1 MNSVLIVDDDLE
13 LRENLQEILAIE
25 GFDVATAKNGN
36 DALDMV
42 SQRDFDL
49 LLLDLIMPG
58 LSGLETLTL
67 LRRQKPQIRV
77 ILMTAFSTIENAVD
91 AMRRGADDYLTK
103 PFKTADLLMTVKR
116 VLEEA
121 KFKACKAI
129 LDTDG
134 TFNSLANSI
143 RREILQLLGTNGR
156 RRFMDL
162 TRDLGIVDH
171 TKVNFHLKVLKENGL
186 IDQDDQK
193 YYSLSAEGEKVAQC
207 MNVVIQNLTNEI

>member
-1 MNSVLIVDDDLE
+1 MNSILIVDDDHE
-13 LRENLQEILAIE
+13 LRENLQEILAVE

-42 SQRDFDL
+42 SHRDFDL

-67 LRRQKPQIRV
+67 LHRQKPQIRV

-162 TRDLGIVDH
+162 TRDLGIDDH

-193 YYSLSAEGEKVAQC
+193 HYSLSAEGEKVAQC
-207 MNVVIQNLTNEI
+207 MNVVIQNLTSLF

>member
-162 TRDLGIVDH
+162 TRDLGIDDH

>member
-13 LRENLQEILAIE
+13 LRENLEEILAAE
-25 GFDVATAKNGN
+25 GFDVATAKNGTV
-36 DALDMV
+36 ALDLV
-42 SQRDFDL
+42 NQRDFDL
-49 LLLDLIMPG
+49 ILLDLIMPG

-67 LRRQKPQIRV
+67 VRRQKPQIRV

-91 AMRRGADDYLTK
+91 AMKRGADDYLTK
-103 PFKTADLLMTVKR
+103 PFKSADLLMSVKR

-121 KFKACKAI
+121 KFKACKVI

-134 TFNSLANSI
+134 TFSSLANPI
-143 RREILQLLGTNGR
+143 RREILHLLGTNGS

-162 TRDLGIVDH
+162 TRDLGIDDH

-186 IDQDDQK
+186 INQDDQK
-193 YYSLSAEGEKVAQC
+193 HYSLSAEGEKVAQC
-207 MNVVIQNLTNEI
+207 MNVVIQNLTGEF

>member
-1 MNSVLIVDDDLE
+1 
-13 LRENLQEILAIE
+13 
-25 GFDVATAKNGN
+25 
-36 DALDMV
+36 
-42 SQRDFDL
+42 
-49 LLLDLIMPG
+49 
-58 LSGLETLTL
+58 
-67 LRRQKPQIRV
+67 
-77 ILMTAFSTIENAVD
+77 MTAFSTIENAVD

-162 TRDLGIVDH
+162 TRDLGIDDH

-207 MNVVIQNLTNEI
+207 MNVVIQNLTN